1 MKLTKL
7 ILCLCMLSGLNQL
20 QAQLGSASD
29 IPVPTEFSIPVS
41 PAFDLLGVN
50 NALVA
55 RPGNIRDFKVDWAF
69 KSWRLK
75 PNLALQAQPVWEL
88 FYNRAKLEKY
98 RKASPFMRTLSTLD
112 ISAGTI
118 EDQSLARRLSF
129 AAKITLY
136 KGRDALLD
144 AGLFNDAESEYNAA
158 RTELEERILGLKAKL
173 KQAVTEETRTAL
185 KNQIESSES
194 QMDFL
199 DVKQKNNNMTIAS
212 TFAKRNWNASFL
224 DVAYG
229 KMYTYSNDT
238 LSKLDLK
245 GSGYALWVNG
255 SYGIGKKILLS
266 GVVRMSVIDN
276 PITSENSMLFSSGVN
291 FRYGSP
297 KFNFFAEVM
306 YTQSKESFV
315 FEDETQNLIAAN
327 TLSTSY
333 GGDWRLSRN
342 VTLTYGVRVDY
353 DRNLKF
359 QTIAPVAGVACM
371 MR

>member
-1 MKLTKL
+1 M
-7 ILCLCMLSGLNQL
+7 Q
-20 QAQLGSASD
+20 
-29 IPVPTEFSIPVS
+29 
-41 PAFDLLGVN
+41 
-50 NALVA
+50 
-55 RPGNIRDFKVDWAF
+55 
-69 KSWRLK
+69 
-75 PNLALQAQPVWEL
+75 
-88 FYNRAKLEKY
+88 
-98 RKASPFMRTLSTLD
+98 TLSTLD

-129 AAKITLY
+129 AVKLTLY

-144 AGLFNDAESEYNAA
+144 AGLFNEAEVEYNAS
-158 RTELEERILGLKAKL
+158 RSELEDKIAGLKTKL
-173 KQAVTEETRTAL
+173 KQANTSEE
-185 KNQIESSES
+185 KQEIKDQIETNES

-199 DVKQKNNNMTIAS
+199 DVKQKNNNMAIAS

-229 KMYTYSNDT
+229 KMYTYANDT

-245 GSGYALWVNG
+245 GSGYALWLNG

-266 GVVRMSVIDN
+266 GVLRMSVIDN
-276 PITSENSMLFSSGVN
+276 PVTTENSMLFSSGFN

-306 YTQSKESFV
+306 YTESTESFS
-315 FEDETQNLIAAN
+315 FSDESQNLIAAN

-359 QTIAPVAGVACM
+359 QTIAPVAGIACM

>member
-1 MKLTKL
+1 MKKFSILIMFCLLKLTV
-7 ILCLCMLSGLNQL
+7 I
-20 QAQLGSASD
+20 AQLGSSSD

-75 PNLALQAQPVWEL
+75 PNLALQAQPVWEI
-88 FYNRAKLEKY
+88 FYNKAKLDKY
-98 RKASPFMRTLSTLD
+98 RKASSLMRTLSTLD

-129 AAKITLY
+129 AVKLTLY
-136 KGRDALLD
+136 KGKDALLD
-144 AGLFNDAESEYNAA
+144 AGIFNESEKEY
-158 RTELEERILGLKAKL
+158 LG
-173 KQAVTEETRTAL
+173 QRSQIE
-185 KNQIESSES
+185 NQILSLKLDLKTLKDKDSIQAIKDEIESKES

-199 DVKQKNNNMTIAS
+199 DVKQKNSNMEIAS
-212 TFAKRNWNASFL
+212 SFAKRNWNTSFL

-229 KMYTYSNDT
+229 KMYTYNNDT
-238 LSKLDLK
+238 LSKLALK
-245 GSGYALWVNG
+245 GSGYALWING

-266 GVVRMSVIDN
+266 GVLRMSVIDN
-276 PITSENSMLFSSGVN
+276 QALGEKSMLFGSGVN

-306 YTQSKESFV
+306 YTQSKQDFS
-315 FEDETQNLIAAN
+315 FEDETQNIVAAN

-353 DRNLKF
+353 DRKLKF
-359 QTIAPVAGVACM
+359 QTIAPVAGIACM

>member
-1 MKLTKL
+1 MLTGL
-7 ILCLCMLSGLNQL
+7 IQL
-20 QAQLGSASD
+20 HAQLGSATD

-88 FYNRAKLEKY
+88 FYNRAKLDKY
-98 RKASPFMRTLSTLD
+98 RKASPLMRTLSTLD

-144 AGLFNDAESEYNAA
+144 AGLFNEAEAEYNAA
-158 RTELEERILGLKAKL
+158 RTEIEDRILNLKAKL
-173 KQAVTEETRTAL
+173 RQTETDEEKQAIKDE
-185 KNQIESSES
+185 IESNES
-194 QMDFL
+194 QMDQL
-199 DVKQKNNNMTIAS
+199 DVRQKNNNMSIAS

-276 PITSENSMLFSSGVN
+276 PATSENSMLFSSGVN

-306 YTQSKESFV
+306 YTQSKESFS
-315 FEDETQNLIAAN
+315 FEDESQNIIAAN